1 MKTELKE
8 LGVNV
13 GLLVAGF
20 AGALLNVR
28 KDGHEN
34 WWATIGSLTAGT
46 LSANYLT
53 PVVVDFC
60 KIQTPNTQYACA
72 FTLGFLGLRGVE
84 WAVAKAGMK
93 NAAVGPAKPKTRR
106 RK

>member
-1 MKTELKE
+1 MKAELKE

-28 KDGHEN
+28 RDGHEN
-34 WWATIGSLTAGT
+34 WWATIGSLLAGT

-53 PVVVDFC
+53 PVVVDLA
-60 KIQTPNTQYACA
+60 KIQSPNTQYATA
-72 FTLGFLGLRGVE
+72 FVLGFLGLRGVE
-84 WAVAKAGMK
+84 WAINKFGIK
-93 NAAVGPAKPKTRR
+93 NDEKK
-106 RK
+106 

>member
-1 MKTELKE
+1 MKTELRE

-28 KDGHEN
+28 RDGHEN
-34 WWATIGSLTAGT
+34 WWATLGSLTAGT

-53 PVVVDFC
+53 PVVVDVINI
-60 KIQTPNTQYACA
+60 KNTNTQYATA
-72 FTLGFLGLRGVE
+72 FVLGFLGLRGVE
-84 WAVAKAGMK
+84 WAINKFGIK
-93 NAAVGPAKPKTRR
+93 NDQDK
-106 RK
+106 

>member
-28 KDGHEN
+28 RDGHEN

-60 KIQTPNTQYACA
+60 KIQSPNTQYACA

-84 WAVAKAGMK
+84 FAIDRMGFGK
-93 NAAVGPAKPKTRR
+93 NDKQKPKA
-106 RK
+106 KKKL

>member
-1 MKTELKE
+1 MKAELKE

-28 KDGHEN
+28 RDGHEN
-34 WWATIGSLTAGT
+34 WWATIGSLLAGT

-53 PVVVDFC
+53 PVVVDLA
-60 KIQTPNTQYACA
+60 KIQAPNTQYATA
-72 FTLGFLGLRGVE
+72 FVLGFLGLRGVE
-84 WAVAKAGMK
+84 WAINKFGIK
-93 NAAVGPAKPKTRR
+93 NDEKK
-106 RK
+106 

>member
-1 MKTELKE
+1 MKVELKE

-28 KDGHEN
+28 RDGHEN
-34 WWATIGSLTAGT
+34 WWATIGSLLAGT

-53 PVVVDFC
+53 PVVVDLA
-60 KIQTPNTQYACA
+60 KIQSPNTQYATA
-72 FTLGFLGLRGVE
+72 FVLGFLGLRGVE
-84 WAVAKAGMK
+84 WAINKFGIK
-93 NAAVGPAKPKTRR
+93 NDEKK
-106 RK
+106 